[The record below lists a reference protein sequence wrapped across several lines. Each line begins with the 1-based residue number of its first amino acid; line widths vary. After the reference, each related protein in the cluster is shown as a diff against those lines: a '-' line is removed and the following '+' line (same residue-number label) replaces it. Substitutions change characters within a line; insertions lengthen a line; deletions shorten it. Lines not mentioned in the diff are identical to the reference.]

1 MDAVGRRWNR
11 FVLAASPERRWL
23 RRPAG
28 WLLLILGVAGI
39 GVVALLLRV
48 LYEMP
53 ASSFVP
59 PEVIAKPVLATVHE
73 PDPATFRSPEHG
85 ALVTR
90 GRYLFTVASCAMCH
104 QGNGEGARKTSWAP
118 AGTRWSRNISSHQ
131 TNGIGAWS
139 DAAVART
146 IRSGVS
152 ANGRA
157 LH

>member
-118 AGTRWSRNISSHQ
+118 AGTRWSR
-131 TNGIGAWS
+131 
-139 DAAVART
+139 
-146 IRSGVS
+146 
-152 ANGRA
+152 
-157 LH
+157 